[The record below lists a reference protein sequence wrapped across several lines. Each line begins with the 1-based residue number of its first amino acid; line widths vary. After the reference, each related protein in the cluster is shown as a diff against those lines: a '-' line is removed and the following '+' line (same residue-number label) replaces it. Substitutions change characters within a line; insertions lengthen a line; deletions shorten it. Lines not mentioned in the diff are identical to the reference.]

1 MAKNKSL
8 RKQKTY
14 KMKGCSRK
22 TRRMSKRM
30 GLRSR
35 RNLSGGVSNDLRAYP
50 SQTEP
55 RQNGV
60 GFINPSG
67 NQRGGGC
74 GCGIPMT
81 GGVGTQYPN
90 GLVGSPWQASAG
102 GLPGVNGIPGDRNYL
117 GENMY
122 TSDVQT
128 DMQPSPLI
136 GGKRRKRG
144 KQRGGTTSNFL
155 FQDLVNLG
163 RQFQY
168 GLGSA
173 YNGIS
178 GYPAGPNPMPWKSQM
193 TGLNSNSLAALK
205 SNALV

>member
-22 TRRMSKRM
+22 TKRMSRRM
-30 GLRSR
+30 GLKMR
-35 RNLSGGVSNDLRAYP
+35 RNLSGGTTNNLAKAYP

-55 RQNGV
+55 RQNGLS
-60 GFINPSG
+60 FINPSNNQQGG
-67 NQRGGGC
+67 NC
-74 GCGIPMT
+74 GCGIPMR
-81 GGVGTQYPN
+81 GGVGTYPN
-90 GLVGSPWQASAG
+90 GLVGSPWQASTD

-117 GENMY
+117 GGNMY

-128 DMQPSPLI
+128 AMQSSPLV
-136 GGKRRKRG
+136 GGKGKKKG

-178 GYPAGPNPMPWKSQM
+178 GYPPGPNPMPWKSQM
-193 TGLNSNSLAALK
+193 SGLNSNTLAALK
-205 SNALV
+205 NNVLI